1 MSDFSEAIGNFPDS
15 LSFLLTNLENFEKC
29 FIYYKKTGKVF
40 LRYMKYA
47 LNELPDINRRI
58 KTIID
63 ENFGGNVRRF
73 SLSLGLPDSSK
84 INRLFNKDK
93 RTGGFPLPSCEI
105 ILLIS
110 NRLDYSTDW
119 MLRGIKTSN
128 KENYKKIGSRV

>member
-1 MSDFSEAIGNFPDS
+1 LKILKNV
-15 LSFLLTNLENFEKC
+15 L
-29 FIYYKKTGKVF
+29 FIIRKQERF